1 MPRIFAAFER
11 AEQAHDDEE
20 RRRHLTF
27 AVIGGGPTGIEM
39 AGQIRD
45 LARRSLHRN
54 FASIDPGQARVVLFE
69 ASPSSS
75 RPTAGNC
82 RFVPSRR

>member
-1 MPRIFAAFER
+1 
-11 AEQAHDDEE
+11 
-20 RRRHLTF
+20 
-27 AVIGGGPTGIEM
+27 M

-69 ASPSSS
+69 AAAGLF
-75 RPTAGNC
+75 PTYA
-82 RFVPSRR
+82 RELSLAPSRR